1 MYNFIQTL
9 LVLKED
15 EAVARYLESLDDE
28 EIAKI
33 IDGIEIDKRCL
44 TEDYERAVDEMN
56 NVIDLL
62 KTHPQKNILYEL

>member
-28 EIAKI
+28 EIAQI
-33 IDGIEIDKRCL
+33 IDGIEIDQRCL

-56 NVIDLL
+56 YVIDLL
-62 KTHPQKNILYEL
+62 KTHRQKNILSDL

>member
-56 NVIDLL
+56 YVIDLL
-62 KTHPQKNILYEL
+62 KTHQQKNIPSIL